1 MEFMRISYRSLA
13 YLILVVSVFLCGCA
27 AFETTKIEPIFDPE
41 ATVLPR
47 SGTIAYAKNGILALA
62 VPLNDVKA
70 ADAFAVIIYNGTDHF
85 VSLKQKECWMLDGTG
100 GQAKPIH
107 RSMYTATLGK
117 IINLHCHQN
126 LSLKYFAGTDLFGFT
141 EILRLYRLKISRRRG
156 LCQSKDLEF
165 FLYFR
170 TRSIKSSNLRVVV
183 PKIYSEYDQS
193 ETTFV
198 FKFRSKKGVTTLPN
212 ATFGRL
218 GQSPITNFSPCF
230 SFAYFCSSHSTRVEV
245 YQSWFIRI
253 VELVHN

>member
-27 AFETTKIEPIFDPE
+27 AFETTKIEPVFDPE

-100 GQAKPIH
+100 GQTKPIH
-107 RSMYTATLGK
+107 RSMYTAPLGK
-117 IINLHCHQN
+117 NYKPTLPPEFKSEVFRWNRSIRFYGDTGALPSEDIETTRIMPKQR
-126 LSLKYFAGTDLFGFT
+126 S
-141 EILRLYRLKISRRRG
+141 
-156 LCQSKDLEF
+156 QF

-183 PKIYSEYDQS
+183 PKIYREYDQS

-198 FKFRSKKGVTTLPN
+198 FKFRVKKG
-212 ATFGRL
+212 
-218 GQSPITNFSPCF
+218 
-230 SFAYFCSSHSTRVEV
+230 
-245 YQSWFIRI
+245 
-253 VELVHN
+253 